1 MQNLFQNKGDRKKK
15 LSLKLDNLWKHD
27 NRKKTLITILNVYK
41 VGEFYMNKSFGHA
54 KNEHFY
60 ANVKKDIIINLIFHG
75 VVIKMKGEKAQLV
88 FVSIN
93 IYGQTFDGL

>member
-1 MQNLFQNKGDRKKK
+1 
-15 LSLKLDNLWKHD
+15 
-27 NRKKTLITILNVYK
+27 
-41 VGEFYMNKSFGHA
+41 MNKSFGHA